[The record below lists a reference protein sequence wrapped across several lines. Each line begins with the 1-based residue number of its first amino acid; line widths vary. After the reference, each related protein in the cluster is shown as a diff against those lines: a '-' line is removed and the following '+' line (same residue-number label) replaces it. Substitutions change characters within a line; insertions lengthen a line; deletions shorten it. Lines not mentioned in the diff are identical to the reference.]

1 MARRPTETALHTPQH
16 SNQAPAPTD
25 HRKGSYSPQVA
36 EEQPYWLSLRL
47 CSQPTRPTQNHRG
60 AALRF
65 APFAQPARPPS
76 PTDAT
81 PPSLTPSLPQP
92 SSSDRPPANAVPSTA
107 LHLLTSTRPPEPQTN
122 RSTAPANRSIRFTSL
137 RFHCAQSVSVVQ
149 RKRTRIGAAL
159 RFAPFAQPTRRLSYR
174 PTSAKAPIRR
184 RLRKSNHAGSLSA
197 FAHNQPDTPNTT
209 SAALRFAPFAQP
221 ARRPTP
227 KTTQQRTASLP
238 PPSREELA
246 SFRPPFRFA
255 PPQLHEST
263 RYGSRRCRAPYPE
276 IWKYLDKKQSALFGV
291 PTRRTKTP
299 LHACSLPAKQR
310 HPAIQAPSGSCP
322 PLLTPEALPA
332 PSIPFTTPT
341 AGSKADYRLRPG
353 PAHPKNQTPRRPWV
367 QERPIPRK
375 RSTAFAPPSPAS
387 TASMAPLT
395 TRAPPENKL
404 APCASSARHLRS
416 APLAPEMQPGK
427 RQ

>member
-1 MARRPTETALHTPQH
+1 MLALFPPLLITNPTHPTPQAPH
-16 SNQAPAPTD
+16 SA
-25 HRKGSYSPQVA
+25 
-36 EEQPYWLSLRL
+36 SLRL
-47 CSQPTRPTQNHRG
+47 RSLPG
-60 AALRF
+60 
-65 APFAQPARPPS
+65 ARPQKPLNS
-76 PTDAT
+76 A
-81 PPSLTPSLPQP
+81 LQ
-92 SSSDRPPANAVPSTA
+92 AF
-107 LHLLTSTRPPEPQTN
+107 LHLRGKNSLHSAAAPRV
-122 RSTAPANRSIRFTSL
+122 RST
-137 RFHCAQSVSVVQ
+137 
-149 RKRTRIGAAL
+149 
-159 RFAPFAQPTRRLSYR
+159 
-174 PTSAKAPIRR
+174 
-184 RLRKSNHAGSLSA
+184 
-197 FAHNQPDTPNTT
+197 
-209 SAALRFAPFAQP
+209 
-221 ARRPTP
+221 
-227 KTTQQRTASLP
+227 
-238 PPSREELA
+238 
-246 SFRPPFRFA
+246 
-255 PPQLHEST
+255 QLHEST

-416 APLAPEMQPGK
+416 APLAPETQPGK